1 MPQTIATPDLD
12 SLVTE
17 IHIAAPPERVF
28 QAISSEQEQRIWW
41 DKKDGNLKNW
51 DMDAR
56 RGGKWQFST
65 NKTTMNINGVTK
77 FECSGEIVEFDPP
90 RVLAYTWIANWHN
103 DKSRKTLVRW
113 ELTPKDGGTLVKV
126 THSGLAQ
133 EDVARNDY
141 QNGWPGVV
149 ERLKSYIEK

>member
-1 MPQTIATPDLD
+1 MPQTIATPDNDALI
-12 SLVTE
+12 TE

-41 DKKDGNLKNW
+41 DKKDGSLRNW

-65 NKTTMNINGVTK
+65 KHASKTINGVTE
-77 FECSGEIVEFDPP
+77 FACSGEILEFDPP
-90 RVLAYTWIANWHN
+90 RVLAYTWIANWHS
-103 DKSRKTLVRW
+103 DKARKTLVRW
-113 ELTPKDGGTLVKV
+113 DLTPKDGGTLVKV

-133 EDVARNDY
+133 EDVARKDY
-141 QNGWPGVV
+141 QGGWPGVV
-149 ERLKSYIEK
+149 KRLKNYIEK